1 MKNVFSLFVVLS
13 SIPALFRAQSSSL
26 EAQLNYAIK
35 EKKATIGIA
44 VIIDGKDTVTINN
57 SVHYPLMSVVKFHQ
71 ALELADH
78 MERQKQSMRTMLT
91 IKEADL
97 KKDTYSPLRDK
108 HPQGEFEISIAELLK
123 YTLQQSDNNACDIL
137 FQYQGGTKAVN
148 AYIHSLGVPDCNIS
162 VTESSM
168 HQDINLCYQNWSTP
182 LAAVKLLDIFL
193 REPLSANKYKDFIY
207 QTMLKCE
214 TGQDRLAAP
223 LLNKE
228 GIKIGHKT
236 GTGPCNSQG
245 KLIACNDI
253 GFVLLPDNHS
263 YSIAVFIKDS
273 EEDIVANSNIIAEIS
288 RIVYEYVTT
297 QYKVSPLTNNEDIKN
312 LERYTL
318 ACKWV
323 KSYEDPIKL
332 KKGEEV
338 IIDLDIETDPEW
350 KGWVWCVAS
359 NERTGWVPMQ
369 ILNVSKTSSGKQQ
382 IATISE
388 NYSAYEL
395 SVEQGEVVIGT
406 KCLNGWLW
414 CRKEDSTEEGWV
426 PIKCLNE
433 I

>member
-57 SVHYPLMSVVKFHQ
+57 NVHYPLMSVVKFHQ
-71 ALELADH
+71 ALELVDH

-148 AYIHSLGVPDCNIS
+148 DYIHSLGVSDCNIS

-214 TGQDRLAAP
+214 PGQDRLAAP

-253 GFVLLPDNHS
+253 GFVLLPSNHS
-263 YSIAVFIKDS
+263 YTIAVFIKDS

-297 QYKVSPLTNNEDIKN
+297 QYKVSLTNNEDMKN
-312 LERYTL
+312 LESYTL

-338 IIDLDIETDPEW
+338 IIDLAIETDPEW

-359 NERTGWVPMQ
+359 NERAGWVPMQ

-395 SVEQGEVVIGT
+395 SVEQGEVVSGT

-414 CRKEDSTEEGWV
+414 CRKEDSTEEGWI

>member
-13 SIPALFRAQSSSL
+13 SIPALFRAQSTSL
-26 EAQLNYAIK
+26 EAQLNHAIK

-57 SVHYPLMSVVKFHQ
+57 SVRYPLMSVVKFHQ
-71 ALELADH
+71 AVELADY

-91 IKEADL
+91 IKESDL

-108 HPQGEFEISIAELLK
+108 YPQGGFEISIAELLK

-148 AYIHSLGVPDCNIS
+148 DYIHSLGVSDCNIS

-193 REPLSANKYKDFIY
+193 RETLSANKYKEFIY

-223 LLNKE
+223 LLTKE
-228 GIKIGHKT
+228 GVKIGHKT
-236 GTGPCNSQG
+236 GTGPYNSQG
-245 KLIACNDI
+245 KQIACNDI

-273 EEDIVANSNIIAEIS
+273 EEDIVANSQIIAEIS
-288 RIVYEYVTT
+288 HIVYEYVTT
-297 QYKVSPLTNNEDIKN
+297 QYNVSLINNKN
-312 LERYTL
+312 MKNIERYIV
-318 ACKWV
+318 ACQWV
-323 KSYEDPIKL
+323 ESYEDPIKL

-338 IIDLDIETDPEW
+338 IIDLAIETDPEW
-350 KGWVWCVAS
+350 KGWVWCIAKNGRV
-359 NERTGWVPMQ
+359 GWVPTQ
-369 ILNVSKTSSGKQQ
+369 ILNVGKVLSDKQQ
-382 IATISE
+382 IATVSE
-388 NYSAYEL
+388 DYSAYEL
-395 SVEQGEVVIGT
+395 SVAQGEVVIGS

-414 CRKEDSTEEGWV
+414 CRKENSTEEGWV

-433 I
+433 IL